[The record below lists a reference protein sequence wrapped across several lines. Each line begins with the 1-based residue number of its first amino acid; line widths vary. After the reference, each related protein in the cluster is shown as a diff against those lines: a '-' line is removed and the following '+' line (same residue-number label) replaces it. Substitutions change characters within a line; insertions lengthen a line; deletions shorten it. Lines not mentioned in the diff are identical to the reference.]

1 MINERQQTKS
11 KKKKSNEY
19 NPQKIKKYIKHQR
32 KEQLRKQKSM
42 EEKQKK
48 NLFSGKKIICKTKHN
63 QLKDE
68 RMEKVILTEVK
79 KFKENK

>member
-1 MINERQQTKS
+1 
-11 KKKKSNEY
+11 
-19 NPQKIKKYIKHQR
+19 
-32 KEQLRKQKSM
+32 M

>member
-1 MINERQQTKS
+1 
-11 KKKKSNEY
+11 
-19 NPQKIKKYIKHQR
+19 
-32 KEQLRKQKSM
+32 M

-68 RMEKVILTEVK
+68 RMKKVISTEVK
-79 KFKENK
+79 KLKENK